1 MYFLA
6 GGLAVIE
13 RGVEARSGYGCPSIS
28 EVRQSDAS
36 RPERS
41 FATLGQN
48 KRPRE
53 STDKTGPAKKCG

>member
-1 MYFLA
+1 M
-6 GGLAVIE
+6 
-13 RGVEARSGYGCPSIS
+13 PSYH

-48 KRPRE
+48 ERPRE
-53 STDKTGPAKKCG
+53 STDKTGPVKGIVKDYEKENCKCNWGTQLQ